1 MIFVKENLNFSVV
14 NVCDDFN
21 IEKCFES
28 MYHAPSGNFDT
39 FLDCLEGVLDQICL
53 SKATI
58 IAGDFNV
65 DFKSTN
71 SKLQGVN
78 DILSCFNLV
87 QTIYE
92 PTRGKNVID
101 NIFVDSG
108 ISLLSSRVED
118 TGLSD
123 HGSQYVHL
131 MLENRQS
138 ATVENKIMYRPV
150 TQQGMNLFFNRVSA
164 VEWNFINDN
173 SMSVDGRFN
182 KFINILEEAYLESF
196 PEKQYKVGSDK
207 GEKVGWFDEHLKNM
221 RDHLK
226 FLEELRKQYNQPD
239 LVQVCSMFR
248 KQYKLAIAKAK
259 MKANDNKIKKS
270 KNPSRCMWNIIN
282 HQRGLAKSS
291 PQHQIQPNTFN
302 TYFSQVAVS
311 LVKNLPDPNPEF
323 INSAKFNTPDAQF
336 SFSEVTFNQVRDII
350 NQLKNKNSRDVFG
363 MSVSL
368 IKSIK
373 NLIITPLTKLINLS
387 ISHNIFPAILKKAL
401 VTPVFKQ
408 GDPEL
413 PENYR
418 PISLLPIVS
427 KIIERCMASQIVHF
441 LEVNNCFS
449 NSQFGFRGNKSTTL
463 GVLDLV
469 SFILESFHKLEYDA
483 LLFCDLTKAFDCV
496 DHDILLSKL
505 KKYNFKNDSI
515 QLVKSYL
522 QNRLQA
528 VKVARAVSDER
539 VINIGVPQGSILGPV
554 LFLLY
559 INDLPNIVEHENTLS
574 LLMTQQFPPRL
585 IAWKRLWRHPWLH
598 R

>member
-1 MIFVKENLNFSVV
+1 
-14 NVCDDFN
+14 
-21 IEKCFES
+21 

-71 SKLQGVN
+71 SRLQVVN

-108 ISLLSSRVED
+108 ISLLSSRVKD

-131 MLENRQS
+131 MLEDRQS

-173 SMSVDGRFN
+173 SMSVDRRFN

-196 PEKQYKVGSDK
+196 PEKRYKVGSDK
-207 GEKVGWFDEHLKNM
+207 GEEVGWFDEHLKNM
-221 RDHLK
+221 RDHLT

-259 MKANDNKIKKS
+259 MKANGNKIKKS

-291 PQHQIQPNTFN
+291 PQHQTQPNTFN

-323 INSAKFNTPDAQF
+323 INRAKFNTPDAQF

-373 NLIITPLTKLINLS
+373 N
-387 ISHNIFPAILKKAL
+387 
-401 VTPVFKQ
+401 
-408 GDPEL
+408 
-413 PENYR
+413 
-418 PISLLPIVS
+418 
-427 KIIERCMASQIVHF
+427 
-441 LEVNNCFS
+441 
-449 NSQFGFRGNKSTTL
+449 
-463 GVLDLV
+463 
-469 SFILESFHKLEYDA
+469 
-483 LLFCDLTKAFDCV
+483 
-496 DHDILLSKL
+496 
-505 KKYNFKNDSI
+505 
-515 QLVKSYL
+515 
-522 QNRLQA
+522 
-528 VKVARAVSDER
+528 
-539 VINIGVPQGSILGPV
+539 
-554 LFLLY
+554 
-559 INDLPNIVEHENTLS
+559 
-574 LLMTQQFPPRL
+574 
-585 IAWKRLWRHPWLH
+585 
-598 R
+598 